1 MRSLLPL
8 VVGMTQNK
16 HRMTQNEHRMT
27 NQHSMISFLLLLL
40 FIPLAH
46 AGQPILSY
54 EEARP
59 VFWQKL
65 YPDGG
70 ETFYC
75 QKQFGPGYNKGINI
89 EHVFPM
95 GWVAWKLKCGKRKQC
110 RENSAEFNRIEA
122 DLHNLYP
129 ARSDINEARSAHA
142 FAIIPG
148 EKRQFGGCD
157 FELDESTRRVEPRPA
172 IRGEIARAML
182 YMADRYDLYLK
193 KKLRKLILEWHKQDP
208 ADDFERQ
215 RNEKIYKIQGNRN
228 HWID

>member
-1 MRSLLPL
+1 MSSLLPL
-8 VVGMTQNK
+8 VVGMTSK
-16 HRMTQNEHRMT
+16 HRMT
-27 NQHSMISFLLLLL
+27 NQHSMILFLLLLL
-40 FIPLAH
+40 FIPVAD
-46 AGQPILSY
+46 AGEPIPTY

-59 VFWQKL
+59 IFWQKL
-65 YPDGG
+65 YADGG

-75 QKQFGPGYNKGINI
+75 QRQFGSGYNKGINI

-95 GWVAWKLKCGKRKQC
+95 GWVTWKLKCGKRKQC
-110 RENSAEFNRIEA
+110 RENSALFNRIEA

-148 EKRQFGGCD
+148 EKRQFGECD
-157 FELDESTRRVEPRPA
+157 FELDESTRRVEPRPE

-193 KKLRKLILEWHKQDP
+193 KKLRNLLLEWHEQDP

-215 RNEKIYKIQGNRN
+215 RNEKIHKIQGNHN